1 MLSNFD
7 IYFSY
12 WGSPRSKRFRASSSR
27 EVGARAKIK
36 GMTWEGEGK
45 KEPLARKPHD
55 FEKLRSPR
63 NAASD
68 WCSAS
73 SVDILSTRN
82 INQTR
87 YALFTCATD
96 LVCGHRLQ
104 LL

>member
-45 KEPLARKPHD
+45 EGTACPQT
-55 FEKLRSPR
+55 PR
-63 NAASD
+63 
-68 WCSAS
+68 
-73 SVDILSTRN
+73 
-82 INQTR
+82 
-87 YALFTCATD
+87 F
-96 LVCGHRLQ
+96 
-104 LL
+104 